1 MHWLLG
7 AVLLFV
13 MTFGD
18 GLTDPRPR
26 PIGEPQIFR
35 VQTQGDGLIDPR
47 P

>member
-1 MHWLLG
+1 MHWFIG

-18 GLTDPRPR
+18 GLVDPRPR
-26 PIGEPQIFR
+26 PVEPPQTFG
-35 VQTQGDGLIDPR
+35 VQTQGDGLTDPR